1 MSYRQIKWMILILP
15 TLVVGI
21 WEYVRHSFLMPYIS
35 MNLGNYLTPVIVFL
49 ISMTLLNQ
57 LFKLLE
63 QIQEE
68 LNQERAEKISL
79 KEKDQLARELH
90 DGIAQSLFLLSVQI
104 DRAEAKQTSGEEQVD
119 LQEIRKTVH
128 EVNRYARQAIA
139 NLRYPVISSEDTYED
154 SMKSRIVHT
163 AEEASIMNLL
173 IQWSIPDLALSSKQK
188 VELLA
193 CIREALMNTTKHA
206 QASVVSIVGEGT
218 EAAWFVSIS
227 DNGTGMREDASEL
240 KDRYGLRIMKER
252 AQELG
257 WHVILPPVAQGTA
270 IEIRKEDQPL

>member
-1 MSYRQIKWMILILP
+1 
-15 TLVVGI
+15 
-21 WEYVRHSFLMPYIS
+21 MPYIS
-35 MNLGNYLTPVIVFL
+35 MDLGNYLTPVIVFL

-57 LFKLLE
+57 LFKSLE

-68 LNQERAEKISL
+68 LNQERAERISL

-104 DRAEAKQTSGEEQVD
+104 DRAEAKQTSNEEQVD
-119 LQEIRKTVH
+119 LHEIRKTVH

-154 SMKSRIVHT
+154 SMKSRIVHS

-173 IQWSIPDLALSSKQK
+173 IQWNIPDTDLSSKQK

-206 QASVVSIVGEGT
+206 QASVVSITGEGT
-218 EAAWFVSIS
+218 KAAWVVSIK
-227 DNGTGMREDASEL
+227 DNGTGIREDAP
-240 KDRYGLRIMKER
+240 KRMDRYGLRIMKER

-257 WHVILPPVAQGTA
+257 WDVTMPPVDQGTA

>member
-1 MSYRQIKWMILILP
+1 MSYKQIKWMILILP

-21 WEYVRHSFLMPYIS
+21 WEYVRHRFLMPYIS
-35 MNLGNYLTPVIVFL
+35 MDLGNYLTPVIVFL

-57 LFKLLE
+57 LFKSLE

-79 KEKDQLARELH
+79 KEKDHLARELH

-139 NLRYPVISSEDTYED
+139 NLRYPVISSEDIYED
-154 SMKSRIVHT
+154 SMKSRIVHS

-173 IQWSIPDLALSSKQK
+173 IQWNIPDTDLSSKQK

-206 QASVVSIVGEGT
+206 QASVVSITGEGT
-218 EAAWFVSIS
+218 KAAWVVSIK
-227 DNGTGMREDASEL
+227 DNGTGIQEDAPKR

-257 WHVILPPVAQGTA
+257 WDVTMPPVDQGTA

>member
-1 MSYRQIKWMILILP
+1 MSYKQIKWMILILP
-15 TLVVGI
+15 TLVVGV
-21 WEYVRHSFLMPYIS
+21 WEYVRHRFLMPYIS
-35 MNLGNYLTPVIVFL
+35 MDLGNVLTPVIVFL

-57 LFKLLE
+57 LFKVLE

-104 DRAEAKQTSGEEQVD
+104 DRAEAKPTTAEGQID

-128 EVNRYARQAIA
+128 EVNRYARQAIT

-154 SMKSRIVHT
+154 SMKSRIVHS

-173 IQWSIPDLALSSKQK
+173 IQWTIPDSALNSKQK

-206 QASVVSIVGEGT
+206 HASVVTIIGEGN
-218 EAAWFVSIS
+218 EAEWVVSIT
-227 DNGTGMREDASEL
+227 DNGTGMREDASQL

-257 WHVILPPVAQGTA
+257 WRVVFPAVAQGTA
-270 IEIRKEDQPL
+270 IEIRKEEQP